1 MQIAVIGAGRIG
13 AVHAAN
19 LAAADGVDEVRVFD
33 PHAAGDVPGT
43 VVAASSDEALDGS
56 AGVVVATP
64 TADHPDHVRAVVA
77 AGVPVFCEKPIS
89 LDLATSVAV
98 VEEARDAGVELQVGF
113 QRRFE
118 PGFVEMR
125 RLVETGALGDVY
137 LVRAAS
143 HDHHPAHESYLAT
156 SGSIFRDMH
165 IHDFDA
171 LPWLVGQR
179 VVRVHAQGSVLI
191 DDMYARHDDVDTCA
205 VVLTFEHGPL
215 AVITG
220 ARADALG
227 YDHRTEVFG
236 SADSVCAGLGPR
248 MPLRSVDPGVAQP
261 VDPYPSFP
269 VRFAGAYHAEMVAFV
284 ELAAGRAP
292 NRCPGSSSVEALR
305 LAIAAER
312 SLRSGHPVE
321 VADVADVDR

>member
-1 MQIAVIGAGRIG
+1 MVTIAVLGTGRIG

-19 LAAADGVDEVRVFD
+19 LVAHDEVDQVRVFD
-33 PHAAGDVPGT
+33 PGASAATVART
-43 VVAASSDEALDGS
+43 VVAGSLEEALEGADG
-56 AGVVVATP
+56 AVVATP
-64 TADHPDHVRAVVA
+64 TALHPEHVREAAA
-77 AGVPVFCEKPIS
+77 AGQPVFCEKPIS
-89 LDLATSVAV
+89 LDLATSAAV
-98 VEEARDAGVELQVGF
+98 VAEMAAAGVELQVGF

-125 RLVETGALGDVY
+125 RLVESGDLGDVY

-143 HDHHPAHESYLAT
+143 HDHHPPHESYLDT

-171 LPWLVGQR
+171 LPWLVGR
-179 VVRVHAQGSVLI
+179 PVVRVHAQGSVLI
-191 DDMYARHDDVDTCA
+191 DDMYARHGDVDVSA
-205 VVLTFEHGPL
+205 IVLAFEGGPL
-215 AVITG
+215 GVITG

-248 MPLRSVDPGVAQP
+248 MPMRSVDPGVPRP

-269 VRFAGAYHAEMVAFV
+269 VRFADAYRAEMAAFV
-284 ELAAGRAP
+284 ELVAGRAP
-292 NRCPGSSSVEALR
+292 NRCPGPSAVEALR
-305 LAIAAER
+305 VAAAAER
-312 SLRSGHPVE
+312 SLATGGPVE
-321 VADVADVDR
+321 VSDVVG

>member
-1 MQIAVIGAGRIG
+1 MRIGVLGAGRIG

-19 LAAADGVDEVRVFD
+19 LLRCAAVEEVLVFD
-33 PHAAGDVPGT
+33 PDAPAVAGTTSAAT
-43 VVAASSDEALDGS
+43 LDEVLDR
-56 AGVVVATP
+56 AQGVVVATP
-64 TADHPDHVRAVVA
+64 TAAHPEHVRAVAA
-77 AGVPVFCEKPIS
+77 AGLPVFCEKPVS
-89 LDLATSVAV
+89 LDLAASQAV
-98 VEEARDAGVELQVGF
+98 VDELDRLGVELQVGF

-125 RLVETGALGDVY
+125 RLVESGELGEVY
-137 LVRAAS
+137 LLRAAS
-143 HDHHPAHESYLAT
+143 HDHHPPHESYLDT

-171 LPWLVGQR
+171 LPWLAGQR
-179 VVRVHAQGSVLI
+179 VVRVHAQGAVLI
-191 DDMYARHDDVDTCA
+191 DEMYARHGDVDTSA

-248 MPLRSVDPGVAQP
+248 MPMRSVDPGGPQP

-269 VRFAGAYHAEMVAFV
+269 VRFAEAYAAEMAAFADLVASH
-284 ELAAGRAP
+284 GP
-292 NRCPGSSSVEALR
+292 NRCPGHHAVDALR

-312 SLRSGHPVE
+312 SLAAGHPVE
-321 VADVADVDR
+321 VADVTA

>member
-1 MQIAVIGAGRIG
+1 MTRIGVLGLGRIG
-13 AVHAAN
+13 AVHAASL
-19 LAAADGVDEVRVFD
+19 LACDAVAEVLVFD
-33 PHAAGDVPGT
+33 PDTDATPVPGT
-43 VVAASSDEALDGS
+43 VATDSLEELVARAD
-56 AGVVVATP
+56 GVVVATP
-64 TADHPDHVRAVVA
+64 TAAHPDHVRAVA
-77 AGVPVFCEKPIS
+77 AARLPVFCEKPVS
-89 LDLATSVAV
+89 LDLAASEAV
-98 VEEARDAGVELQVGF
+98 VAELHGLGVDLQVGF

-125 RLVETGALGDVY
+125 RLVESGALGDVY

-143 HDHHPAHESYLAT
+143 HDHHPPHESYLQT

-179 VVRVHAQGSVLI
+179 VARVAAQGSVLI
-191 DDMYARHDDVDTCA
+191 DEMYARHGDVDTSA
-205 VVLTFEHGPL
+205 VILTFEHGPL

-248 MPLRSVDPGVAQP
+248 MPMRSVDPGGPQP

-269 VRFAGAYHAEMVAFV
+269 VRFAEAYRAEMAAFA
-284 ELAAGRAP
+284 ELVAGRGP
-292 NRCPGSSSVEALR
+292 NRCPGRHAVEALR

-312 SLRSGHPVE
+312 SLATGHPV
-321 VADVADVDR
+321 DVADIAA